1 MRKHI
6 HILVLIILLSLLSCV
21 AFKEKE
27 LVQEYPRDDT
37 ETSVDE
43 ILEPKEDLIIT
54 KVDTII
60 ENIHPTF
67 WKESSTKDKTCRINF
82 FINIDFL
89 NSNIDDIEFCK
100 IFSRFGHSWTINTEK
115 YFNEEKGY
123 IGGYGRW
130 FDNFLSSNGSVIP
143 VNKLRCEIKLK
154 SGVIYKKEFNI
165 PLSGKKDSYGMDFVY
180 TEEYQGRISK
190 AYSKCL
196 SRAVIDEVKKIGDY
210 IRIIFRVNDPNASN
224 LKIIF
229 LNDNKDF
236 LGETNYL
243 INRYSR
249 EIPTFLNY
257 GKEFQTGGEPNL
269 LMIKENE
276 IEFKEGSTYTIK
288 NIYSFYIKLFDGLQ
302 YLNCDDP
309 AEFNYVSRSEVFD
322 FF

>member
-6 HILVLIILLSLLSCV
+6 HILALIIPLSLLSCV

-27 LVQEYPRDDT
+27 LVQESPRDDT
-37 ETSVDE
+37 ETSVE
-43 ILEPKEDLIIT
+43 VISEPEKGLVIKD
-54 KVDTII
+54 VDAVV

-67 WKESSTKDKTCRINF
+67 WKESSTKNKTCRINF
-82 FINIDFL
+82 FIYIDFI

-100 IFSRFGHSWTINTEK
+100 VFSRFGHSWTINKDK

-123 IGGYGRW
+123 IGGYVRW

-143 VNKLRCEIKLK
+143 VSKLRCEVKLK
-154 SGVIYKKEFNI
+154 NGVIHEKEFNI
-165 PLSGKKDSYGMDFVY
+165 PLPGKKDSYGMDFVY
-180 TEEYQGRISK
+180 TEEYRGRISK

-196 SRAVIDEVKKIGDY
+196 SRAVIDEVRKIGDY
-210 IRIIFRVNDPNASN
+210 IRIIFRVNDPNTSN

-236 LGETNYL
+236 LGETDYL

-249 EIPTFLNY
+249 EIPTFFNY
-257 GKEFQTGGEPNL
+257 GKEFQTRGEPNL

-276 IEFKEGSTYTIK
+276 INFKEGSSYTIK

-302 YLNCDDP
+302 YFISEDP
-309 AEFNYVSRSEVFD
+309 GEFNYISRSEVFE
-322 FF
+322 FY